1 MELTEVN
8 MPKQLSN
15 PVSLVVTVEFD
26 GGVHIEESKV
36 DYGVNY
42 SEYPDD
48 RHQRL
53 TCPIVY
59 TPAQEAVILQF
70 MADVVRPQIP
80 V

>member
-1 MELTEVN
+1 
-8 MPKQLSN
+8 MPKELSN
-15 PVSLVVTVEFD
+15 PVELIITVEFD
-26 GGVHIEESKV
+26 GGVHIDSSKV
-36 DYGVNY
+36 GYGVTY

-48 RHQRL
+48 RTQRL

-59 TPAQEAVILQF
+59 TPAQEAIILQF

>member
-1 MELTEVN
+1 
-8 MPKQLSN
+8 MPKKLSN
-15 PVSLVVTVEFD
+15 PVELKIVVEFD
-26 GGVHIEESKV
+26 GGVHIQGSKV
-36 DYGVNY
+36 DYGVTY

-48 RHQRL
+48 RSQRL

-59 TPAQEAVILQF
+59 TSAQEAVILQF